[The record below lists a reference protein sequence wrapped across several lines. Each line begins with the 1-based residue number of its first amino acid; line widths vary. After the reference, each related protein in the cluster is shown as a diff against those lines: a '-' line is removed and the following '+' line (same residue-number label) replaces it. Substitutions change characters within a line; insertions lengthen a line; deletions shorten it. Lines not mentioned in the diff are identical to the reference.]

1 MTVKGWEQQPWS
13 EKGMV
18 FRGSGHS
25 RKRLRV
31 MPPGK
36 PLRPAE
42 GETQGE
48 GNLEWTGKR
57 QRLRI
62 NCSPKINRKA
72 RGYSSFPHPDPLQL
86 PSPQEERPTAISK
99 EPPLKHTWK
108 VDLKGANGRL

>member
-1 MTVKGWEQQPWS
+1 
-13 EKGMV
+13 MV

-48 GNLEWTGKR
+48 GNLEWTGRR
-57 QRLRI
+57 QRMRI

-72 RGYSSFPHPDPLQL
+72 RGYSSFPHPNPLQL
-86 PSPQEERPTAISK
+86 PSPKLSLRKRPTAILK
-99 EPPLKHTWK
+99 EPHLKHT
-108 VDLKGANGRL
+108 